1 MLIATCLE
9 LVGSIVRPL
18 TFTGSL
24 ERYCVPFLIS
34 YLRRQGELT

>member
-1 MLIATCLE
+1 MLIATCLV

-18 TFTGSL
+18 TLTGSL
-24 ERYCVPFLIS
+24 ERYCVPLVIA